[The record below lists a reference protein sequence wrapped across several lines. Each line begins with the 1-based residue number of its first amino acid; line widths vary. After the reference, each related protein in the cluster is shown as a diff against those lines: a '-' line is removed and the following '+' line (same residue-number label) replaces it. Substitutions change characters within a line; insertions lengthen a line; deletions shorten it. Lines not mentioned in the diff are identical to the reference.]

1 MPVEILPSARLRDA
15 QVNLEALIERAR
27 NEVTAFGRDLDFDA
41 PTWDVT
47 DHAMIRASDAR
58 QGKKLYFTTHEGGTF
73 KSMDGRTP
81 LTEPF
86 GSFVKALV
94 RLRQEAKP
102 KTPENHSALIRA
114 ARYVHDTLVDRECD
128 PCQLSTVDFHAA
140 ANACTKREAET
151 SRYRIGLFL
160 VEITDALNRYG
171 ISKARIDFKN
181 PFKRVTYDHTR
192 IGKDHDKRR
201 ADKLPS
207 PEMLDALAQIANL
220 VDDRPDVIRAR
231 AVELLV
237 CGGWRI
243 NELLTLSDDC
253 EVEEEAYE
261 NGQPVLGDD
270 GQPVVRYG
278 IRYWPEKGGEPRVKW
293 MPSIMVD
300 LAKRAVKDIRL
311 DTVHTRSVAQFM
323 ETHPGRAYIP
333 AHFGVGGP
341 DQLFSMED
349 LGQLFGLVRRT
360 SRTQWVRGRKLPV
373 EVINRSWYVRRADLE
388 STLLAEQPDLSRS
401 PLPLKL
407 SEYLFLVPS
416 NLFHAEKAT
425 NPCVVT
431 FLTDGQIRDFL
442 GGRVEGDDRVPSVF
456 ERFGFAEPDGTP
468 MAMTSHMFRHWLNTL
483 AQQGGMGQHE
493 IARWFGRKDMGQNAA
508 YDHVSGM
515 QYAEQV
521 RGMMERGQ
529 IRGPIADIH
538 DRLLPV
544 DREPFRESVLA
555 TVHTTDI
562 GMCINDL
569 SLAPCPN
576 HGSCADCSDHLIKK
590 GDAEQ
595 MARAEILLDENEWVL
610 ERALQEVEEETYGAS
625 NHVAHTR
632 SIVAGLRRI
641 VEVHSDPAI
650 SDGTLVHVNP
660 TTPSRYTDRPLD
672 GGDPA

>member
-1 MPVEILPSARLRDA
+1 MPVRVLPSARLRDA
-15 QVNLEALIERAR
+15 RANLEMLVNRAR
-27 NEVTAFGRDLDFDA
+27 NEVAAFGRDLDFDA
-41 PTWDVT
+41 LVWDVT
-47 DHAMIRASDAR
+47 EDMALRTSDGHRGQA
-58 QGKKLYFTTHEGGTF
+58 LYFTTHEGGTA
-73 KSMDGRTP
+73 KSMAGRMLMAP
-81 LTEPF
+81 QF
-86 GSFVKALV
+86 SSFVKALV
-94 RLRQEAKP
+94 RLRHEAKP
-102 KTPENHSALIRA
+102 KTPGNHKVLIRA
-114 ARYVHDTLVDRECD
+114 SRYLYETLADRAYD
-128 PCQLSTVDFHAA
+128 PTQLMGIDFQTA
-140 ANACTKREAET
+140 ANACREREAET
-151 SRYRIGLFL
+151 SRYRTGLFL
-160 VEITDALNRYG
+160 AEIADALNRYG
-171 ISKARIDFKN
+171 IGKARIDFKN
-181 PFKRVTYDHTR
+181 PFARVSYDHTR
-192 IGKDHDKRR
+192 IGKEHDRRR
-201 ADKLPS
+201 AEKLPS
-207 PEMLDALAQIANL
+207 PQMLDALAQIANL
-220 VDDRPDVIRAR
+220 ADEPSDVLRIR

-243 NELLTLSDDC
+243 NELLTLPDDC
-253 EVEEEAYE
+253 EVEEEAFE

-293 MPSIMVD
+293 MPSVMVD
-300 LAKRAVKDIRL
+300 VAKRAVRDIR
-311 DTVHTRSVAQFM
+311 HHSAHSRSVAQYL
-323 ETHPGRAYIP
+323 EAHAGRAYIP
-333 AHFGVGGP
+333 AQFGDGGLN
-341 DQLFSMED
+341 QLFSMDD
-349 LGQLFGLVRRT
+349 LGQLFGLIRRT
-360 SRTQWVRGRKLPV
+360 SQAQWVRGRKLPV
-373 EVINRSWYVRRADLE
+373 EVIGRAWHVQRADLE
-388 STLLAEQPDLSRS
+388 SVLLAEQPDLSRS
-401 PLPLKL
+401 SLPLTL
-407 SEYLFLVPS
+407 SEYLFLVPL
-416 NLFHAEKAT
+416 NLFHMEKAT

-442 GGRVEGDDRVPSVF
+442 GGRVQGSDRVPSVF
-456 ERFGFAEPDGTP
+456 ERFGFTEPDGTP

-493 IARWFGRKDMGQNAA
+493 IARWFGRKDIGQNAA

-529 IRGPIADIH
+529 IRGPIADIY
-538 DRLLPV
+538 DRLPPV

-562 GMCINDL
+562 GMCINDW

-576 HGSCADCSDHLIKK
+576 HGSCADCGDHLIKK

-595 MARAEILLDENEWVL
+595 MVRAEILLNENEWVL

-641 VEVHSDPAI
+641 AEVHSDPAI
-650 SDGTLVHVNP
+650 PDGTLVHVNP